1 MNTATDTL
9 LAFVKDNYEREIAK
23 AEKRLLLKIKEA
35 VKTAYDKRV
44 ILDGP
49 PAVFARIEGE
59 KDLYVIVMLHIR
71 NGHLRAL
78 LRPQEYRFVDYG
90 FKPKFNIH
98 HFDKDVE
105 IRLVETED
113 VKTLATKVAET
124 LKIPEEIKQYIDNLP
139 QKAPGSDDITL
150 VHFLGVET
158 NNDYTTNYMF
168 EAADSKDPVNVPE
181 YQFRENIFTKIYFAI
196 LFKAFS
202 KKTKGKPGEK
212 RIRIVET
219 TSYGK
224 AHEIAEN
231 ACANRTLCK
240 DDDETVVWSSITPIS
255 KEEAKKYNKKD
266 YIQ

>member
-1 MNTATDTL
+1 MITSKDTL
-9 LAFVKDNYEREIAK
+9 LEYVKDNYEREITK

-35 VKTAYDKRV
+35 VKSTNDKRV
-44 ILDGP
+44 LLDGP
-49 PAVFARIEGE
+49 CQAYARIEEG
-59 KDLYVIVMLHIR
+59 KDTYVFTMLYIR
-71 NGHLRAL
+71 NGHMRAV
-78 LRPQEYRFVDYG
+78 LRPYERRYAGFMPPRFKVYD
-90 FKPKFNIH
+90 
-98 HFDKDVE
+98 FDKDIEIRSVE
-105 IRLVETED
+105 ISD
-113 VKTLATKVAET
+113 VKALALKVAHALE
-124 LKIPEEIKQYIDNLP
+124 IPEEIKQYIDNLP

-150 VHFLGVET
+150 VRFLGVET

-181 YQFRENIFTKIYFAI
+181 YQFRENIFPKSYFAI

-202 KKTKGKPGEK
+202 KKTKGKPGER

-224 AHEIAEN
+224 AHEIADN

-240 DDDETVVWSSITPIS
+240 DDDETVIWSSITPIS
-255 KEEAKKYNKKD
+255 EEEAKKYDKKD